1 MMTTA
6 IAQIA
11 PDILAQARDIAHIE
25 QLAKKLFSSSMK
37 PKHVKSEADMYFIL
51 ACGRDLGLS
60 TTAAL
65 QRIYPM
71 GGKPT
76 IDAHGMVALA
86 KAHPDCEYWYTVES
100 TAERCE
106 IATKRRSSPH
116 EERAVWTFAEADV
129 VEIYDNEKSKW
140 RKLTDSPTWR
150 SYRADM
156 LHARAVSRLAR
167 RVYADRLLGLYV
179 KEELED
185 SGSLEPEQ
193 AQPIAAAFAV
203 PARVTTQ
210 PLADHKQIE
219 AKHGPVSPLILTPDA
234 EPAKVETPAPETKA
248 PKASAADDL
257 TAKVNRIGKL
267 THPFMPDEMKPAE
280 LRAAIRKFSVD
291 DIADILTQCEAATRD
306 PDEGDAKLRALA
318 GDILRGPVGNE

>member
-1 MMTTA
+1 MSTA
-6 IAQIA
+6 LAQIA
-11 PDILAQARDIAHIE
+11 PDILAQARDIACIE
-25 QLAKKLFSSSMK
+25 QLAKKLFASSMK

-65 QRIYPM
+65 QHIYPM

-116 EERAVWTFAEADV
+116 EERSVWTFAEADSV
-129 VEIYDNEKSKW
+129 QIYDNEKQRW
-140 RKLTDSPTWR
+140 RQLTDSPTWK
-150 SYRADM
+150 SYRPDM
-156 LHARAVSRLAR
+156 LHARAAGRLAR

-179 KEELED
+179 KEELE
-185 SGSLEPEQ
+185 GSLEPEQ
-193 AQPIAAAFAV
+193 AQQIAAAFAV
-203 PARVTTQ
+203 PAHATTQ
-210 PLADHKQIE
+210 PVPEHKQIE
-219 AKHGPVSPLILTPDA
+219 STAAPLILTPDA
-234 EPAKVETPAPETKA
+234 EPAKVEARAPEAEA
-248 PKASAADDL
+248 PRASAADDL
-257 TAKVNRIGKL
+257 TTKVNRIGKL
-267 THPFMPDEMKPAE
+267 VHPFMPDEMRPAE
-280 LRAAIRKFSVD
+280 LRAAIRKFSTD

-306 PDEGDAKLRALA
+306 PDEGDALLRALA
-318 GDILRGPVGNE
+318 GDILRGPADA